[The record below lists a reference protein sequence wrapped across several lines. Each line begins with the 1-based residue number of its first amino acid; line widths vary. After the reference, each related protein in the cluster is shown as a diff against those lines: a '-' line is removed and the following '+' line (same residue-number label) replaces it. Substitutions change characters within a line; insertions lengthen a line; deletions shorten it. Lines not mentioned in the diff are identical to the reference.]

1 MALSYMRRH
10 RRWLYVFLW
19 LVIAAFIIL
28 YIPAFQGAQAGSPG
42 EALAS
47 VGGLPITVGE
57 FQRDYLRQRQ
67 VYERM
72 YQGRVDAA
80 MLKRLGLEDQVLDGL
95 VAERIVTLEAK
106 RLGISVD
113 DEAVA
118 REIATGP
125 EYQKDGQFIG
135 TAEIRRVLDLRGMT
149 VEEFESAV
157 RGSLLRRKLEALVG
171 SGASVSAG
179 EVEREFRRRTE
190 QIKAEY
196 VLVDAARFRAQVS
209 VTDAEVAAR
218 FAAHK
223 TRYGVPERRVLSYAL
238 IDGEALR
245 PRVSVTD
252 AEVEAD
258 YNEHR
263 DEFRE
268 PEQVCASH
276 ILIKVKATPTA
287 AEGHPEDEARKIAEG
302 LLQKVR
308 AGGDFAALAK
318 ASSEDKGSAAQG
330 GDLSCFQRGSMV
342 PEFENSA
349 FDLKPGTTS
358 ELVKTSYGFH
368 IIRVASHR
376 DESVRPLTQVKDAI
390 RQRLV
395 MDRVRAMA
403 EAQAEAVAVALR
415 SGRSLEEAARGQ
427 GLTVVKSAPLS
438 RQDVTAPLQSP
449 ALLARAFDM
458 AKGEVEKEAFTLPQ
472 GFAFIS
478 VAEIQAPRAAELKE
492 VQDKVKADLVDEA
505 AREKARA
512 LCADL
517 RAKAVGQGLEK
528 AATAAGLVRKETPGL
543 VGRGQ
548 ALGDLGTGA
557 SLDEAAFGL
566 PLKDLSSPIPV
577 PAGYAVVRV
586 LEKQE
591 FNAAAF
597 EQQKDAIASALRAQ
611 KQAELFQ
618 AFIDQ
623 ARKRVVVERR
633 PEVFRRVVG

>member
-57 FQRDYLRQRQ
+57 FQSNYLRQRQ

-72 YQGRVDAA
+72 YPGRVDAA
-80 MLKRLGLEDQVLDGL
+80 MLKRMGLENQVFEGL
-95 VAERIVTLEAK
+95 VAERVVALEAK
-106 RLGISVD
+106 RLGLTVD

-118 REIATGP
+118 REIATAP
-125 EYQKDGQFIG
+125 EYQRDGHFIG
-135 TAEIRRVLDLRGMT
+135 TAEIRRILDLRGMS

-157 RGSLLRRKLEALVG
+157 RGSLLRRKLEELVA
-171 SGASVSAG
+171 SGASTSPG
-179 EVEREFRRRTE
+179 EIEREYRRRTE

-196 VLVDAARFRAQVS
+196 VLVDAARFRSEVN
-209 VTDAEVAAR
+209 VTEAEIGAR
-218 FAAHK
+218 FEAQK
-223 TRYGVPERRVLSYAL
+223 SRYGIPERRVLSYAL

-252 AEVEAD
+252 AEIEAD

-276 ILIKVKATPTA
+276 ILIKAKATPAA
-287 AEGHPEDEARKIAEG
+287 AEGHSEEEAKKIAEG
-302 LLQKVR
+302 LLQKLR
-308 AGGDFAALAK
+308 AGGDFAALAR
-318 ASSEDKGSAAQG
+318 ASSEDKGSASQG

-342 PEFENSA
+342 PEFENAA
-349 FDLKPGTTS
+349 FTLKAGETS
-358 ELVKTSYGFH
+358 ELVKTEYGFH

-376 DESVRPLTQVKDAI
+376 DETLRPLTQVKDPI

-403 EAQAEAVAVALR
+403 EAQAEAVAAALR
-415 SGRSLEEAARGQ
+415 GGRSLEEAARGQ
-427 GLTVVKSAPLS
+427 GLAVVKSGAIGRGES
-438 RQDVTAPLQSP
+438 VAPLQSP
-449 ALLARAFDM
+449 ALVARAFELS
-458 AKGEVEKEAFTLPQ
+458 KGEVEKEAFPVPQ
-472 GFAFIS
+472 GFAFVA
-478 VAEIQAPRAAELKE
+478 VAEIQPPRAAELKE
-492 VQDKVKADLVDEA
+492 VHDRVKADLVEEG
-505 AREKARA
+505 ARDKARTV
-512 LCADL
+512 CSDL
-517 RAKAVGQGLEK
+517 RLKAVGQGLEK
-528 AATAAGLVRKETPGL
+528 AAGGAGLVRKETPAL

-548 ALGDLGTGA
+548 PLGDLGT
-557 SLDEAAFGL
+557 SVSFDEAAFGL
-566 PLKDLSSPIPV
+566 AVKDLSGPLAV
-577 PAGYAVVRV
+577 PAGYALVRV
-586 LEKQE
+586 LEKQG
-591 FNAAAF
+591 FDPAGL
-597 EQQKDAIASALRAQ
+597 EQQRDAIAAGLRAQ
-611 KQAELFQ
+611 KQGELFQ

-623 ARKRVVVERR
+623 ARKRFVVERHAD
-633 PEVFRRVVG
+633 VFRRVVG

>member
-10 RRWLYVFLW
+10 QRWLYVFLW

-42 EALAS
+42 ESLAS

-72 YQGRVDAA
+72 YPGRVDAT
-80 MLKRLGLEDQVLDGL
+80 MLKRMGLENQVFEGL
-95 VAERIVTLEAK
+95 VAERVVALEAK

-113 DEAVA
+113 DETIA
-118 REIATGP
+118 REIATAP
-125 EYQKDGQFIG
+125 EYQRDGHFIG
-135 TAEIRRVLDLRGMT
+135 TAEIRRILDLSGMT
-149 VEEFESAV
+149 VEEFEGAV
-157 RGSLLRRKLEALVG
+157 RTKVLRRKLEALVG
-171 SGASVSAG
+171 SGASVSAA

-196 VLVDAARFRAQVS
+196 VLVDAARFASQVS

-218 FAAHK
+218 FEAQK
-223 TRYGVPERRVLSYAL
+223 NRYAVPERRVLSYAL

-245 PRVSVTD
+245 PRVTVTD
-252 AEVEAD
+252 AEIAAD
-258 YNEHR
+258 YAEHSA
-263 DEFRE
+263 EFRE

-276 ILIKVKATPTA
+276 ILVKVKAA
-287 AEGHPEDEARKIAEG
+287 ATDKEGHSEDEARKIAEG
-302 LLQKVR
+302 LLQKVK

-330 GDLSCFQRGSMV
+330 GDLSCFQRGSMI
-342 PEFENSA
+342 PEFENAA
-349 FDLKPGTTS
+349 FSLTPGTTS
-358 ELVKTSYGFH
+358 ELVKTDYGFH

-376 DESVRPLTQVKDAI
+376 EESVRPLTLMKEPI

-403 EAQAEAVAVALR
+403 EAQAESVAVALR
-415 SGRSLEEAARGQ
+415 GGRSLEEAARAQ
-427 GLTVVKSAPLS
+427 GLVVTKSAPMARGES
-438 RQDVTAPLQSP
+438 VAPLQSP
-449 ALLARAFDM
+449 ALSARAFELT
-458 AKGEVEKEAFTLPQ
+458 KGEVEKEAFPVPQ
-472 GFAFIS
+472 GFAF
-478 VAEIQAPRAAELKE
+478 VALAEIQAPRASELKE
-492 VQDKVKADLVDEA
+492 VQDKVKADLVQER
-505 AREKARA
+505 ARERARTTAADVRARA
-512 LCADL
+512 MN
-517 RAKAVGQGLEK
+517 QGLEK
-528 AATAAGLVRKETPGL
+528 AASGAGLVRKETPAL

-548 ALGDLGTGA
+548 PLGDLGTSA
-557 SLDEAAFGL
+557 SLDDAAFAL
-566 PLKDLSSPIPV
+566 AVKDLSEPLPV

-586 LEKQE
+586 LEKQA
-591 FNAAAF
+591 FDPAAL
-597 EQQKDAIASALRAQ
+597 EQQKDAVAGALRAQ

-623 ARKRVVVERR
+623 ARKRFVVERR
-633 PEVFRRVVG
+633 PDVFRRVVG